1 MSPYLND
8 GSNDAPKLRIWLN
21 LDNLADLRPGSLWPA
36 GLETRP
42 AERDARLAADGFE
55 GVQVTD
61 TSAASS
67 NVLPYCGLDRISV
80 PDDADPV
87 FAKHVDR
94 GDLCLTVHAGWG
106 WEDDLEA
113 GRLVEAV
120 LNASQRHQLPV
131 FVETHRATLTQDV
144 WRTVQLLRAFPELRL
159 NGDFSHYYC
168 GQEMIYGDWEARM
181 EFMAPIFKSIG
192 FMHGRI
198 ASSGCMQAGIG
209 TDWNARPALAYGHA
223 DYLTHFR
230 DLWTRAMRGFL
241 QSAGPGDVLV
251 FAPELLSGAYY
262 YARMF
267 LDSEGTLVEE
277 HDRYAQALI
286 YQNLARECFA
296 AEKLTEAQSLT

>member
-42 AERDARLAADGFE
+42 PSAMPASRPMASKACRSPTPAPH
-55 GVQVTD
+55 QVTCCH
-61 TSAASS
+61 TA
-67 NVLPYCGLDRISV
+67 GLDRISV

-106 WEDDLEA
+106 WEDDLKA

-131 FVETHRATLTQDV
+131 FVETHRATLT
-144 WRTVQLLRAFPELRL
+144 
-159 NGDFSHYYC
+159 
-168 GQEMIYGDWEARM
+168 
-181 EFMAPIFKSIG
+181 
-192 FMHGRI
+192 HGRI
-198 ASSGCMQAGIG
+198 ASSGCMQAGID